1 MGYVVSAV
9 RVLPGSGE
17 GRASQGETSPTLLL
31 ALTFASDCCDGT
43 DEYNSGT
50 VCENT
55 CRWVGP
61 LPGSQAAS
69 LSAYFFTSPLPF
81 KIVTY

>member
-1 MGYVVSAV
+1 MMGYVVSAV

-43 DEYNSGT
+43 DEYNSG
-50 VCENT
+50 
-55 CRWVGP
+55 RWVGP